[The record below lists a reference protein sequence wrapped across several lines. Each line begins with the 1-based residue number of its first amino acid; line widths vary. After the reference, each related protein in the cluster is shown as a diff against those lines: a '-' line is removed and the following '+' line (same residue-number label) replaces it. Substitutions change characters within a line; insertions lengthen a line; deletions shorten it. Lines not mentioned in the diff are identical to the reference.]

1 MANMHLSRF
10 PIWPAH
16 YWQGIQRTAGCEM
29 ELQVFDGGVST
40 LLGDGDVLRAKG
52 SYDPSPGLQP
62 RGFTDAVAKEPRA
75 VVEEQVVTIT
85 TAVTQG

>member
-1 MANMHLSRF
+1 MVEDRSAAAGWVSARAWSWLGVANMHLSRF

-62 RGFTDAVAKEPRA
+62 RGFTDAV
-75 VVEEQVVTIT
+75 T
-85 TAVTQG
+85 